1 MLTRKRGGNLI
12 YDRILIC
19 AKEKNMSIREL
30 ERSAGL
36 SNGAISKWENSD
48 PTANNLL
55 KVARILEKP
64 IEYFLETAD
73 TTA

>member
-1 MLTRKRGGNLI
+1 MI
-12 YDRILIC
+12 YDKVLTF
-19 AKEKNMSIREL
+19 AKERNMSIREL

-36 SNGAISKWENSD
+36 SNGTISKWENSN
-48 PTANNLL
+48 PTAINLL

-64 IEYFLETAD
+64 IEDFLETAD